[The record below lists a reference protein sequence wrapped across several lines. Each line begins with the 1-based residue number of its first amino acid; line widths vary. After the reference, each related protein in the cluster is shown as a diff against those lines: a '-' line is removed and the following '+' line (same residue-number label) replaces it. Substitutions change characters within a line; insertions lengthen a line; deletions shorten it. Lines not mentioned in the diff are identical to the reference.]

1 MNETILKA
9 AEQFGKALA
18 ESKLMQ
24 EYLEA
29 QRALEADPE
38 LLRLKAEVD
47 QVYDELTQRQ
57 SVGEVVPR
65 GEIEAYYDM
74 EHTVVSNPLLLRRD
88 AALERVKDYYSE
100 TNFILSGKLGI
111 NLLDMLQP

>member
-1 MNETILKA
+1 MDEKIKKA

-18 ESKLMQ
+18 DSALMQ
-24 EYLEA
+24 EYRQSEEELES
-29 QRALEADPE
+29 DTE

-57 SVGEVVPR
+57 SAGEVVPR

-74 EHTVVSNPLLLRRD
+74 EQAMISNPLLMRR
-88 AALERVKDYYSE
+88 ASSLERLKDFYSE
-100 TNFILSGKLGI
+100 TNQILSGKLGI
-111 NLLDMLQP
+111 NLVDLIKP

>member
-1 MNETILKA
+1 MNETIKKA

-18 ESKLMQ
+18 DSALMQ
-24 EYLEA
+24 EYQQVEL
-29 QRALEADPE
+29 ALEADPD

-57 SVGEVVPR
+57 SAGEVVPR

-74 EHTVVSNPLLLRRD
+74 EQAVISNPLLIRRD
-88 AALERVKDYYSE
+88 ASLEKLKDFYSE
-100 TNFILSGKLGI
+100 TNSILSGKLGI
-111 NLLDMLQP
+111 NFVDLVKI